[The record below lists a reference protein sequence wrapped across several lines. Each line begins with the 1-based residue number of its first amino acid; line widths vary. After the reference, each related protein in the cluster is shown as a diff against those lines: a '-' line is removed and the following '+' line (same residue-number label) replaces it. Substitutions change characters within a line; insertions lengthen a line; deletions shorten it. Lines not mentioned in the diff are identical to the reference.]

1 MAALAA
7 SLPEEILVWEIL
19 VRLPAKDILR
29 CRMVC
34 RAWCRLTSAA
44 DFLLAHHKR
53 QPSLPLLTLYGTDS
67 TEDGGLPI
75 FERGRPVLGFDDYDD
90 FTIHASCDGL
100 LLLSLLGRG
109 VSICNPATRQWARL
123 RCLDDSGISI
133 AALYLHY
140 PSREY
145 RVLYWKKD
153 KDRNQN
159 YLKAAYYIQM
169 MGSGSS
175 SARCIGVPSDIP
187 RSEQILMAFQ
197 NSTAPIVFHNCLH
210 WDPDCFQNNSKIV
223 VFDTVVESFRFMST
237 PAGATS
243 FDTSLCD
250 MEGSMGFSCSDD
262 ERTLAKIWVLE
273 DYETRVWSF
282 KYHVKFPVESL
293 GNLQDRMHMVM
304 SHNGDILIYSNSNGY
319 MFHCDKNGM
328 LLEEFQCDPWSL
340 GFIGHWFKESL
351 VKHNFV
357 LGRESGYALGY
368 ASPPSLFH
376 RL

>member
-1 MAALAA
+1 
-7 SLPEEILVWEIL
+7 
-19 VRLPAKDILR
+19 
-29 CRMVC
+29 
-34 RAWCRLTSAA
+34 
-44 DFLLAHHKR
+44 
-53 QPSLPLLTLYGTDS
+53 
-67 TEDGGLPI
+67 
-75 FERGRPVLGFDDYDD
+75 
-90 FTIHASCDGL
+90 
-100 LLLSLLGRG
+100 
-109 VSICNPATRQWARL
+109 
-123 RCLDDSGISI
+123 
-133 AALYLHY
+133 LYLHY

-145 RVLYWKKD
+145 HVLYWKKD

-169 MGSGSS
+169 VGSGSS

-187 RSEQILMAFQ
+187 SSEKVLMAFQ

-210 WDPDCFQNNSKIV
+210 WDPGCFQNNSNIV

-237 PAGATS
+237 PAGATR

-368 ASPPSLFH
+368 ASPPSLFY